1 MNIQINAGTEH
12 RLNLLTSLRTNLAQV
27 RAALTDNDVL
37 LRLTLH
43 IQVHVHIQQ
52 RVIRRAALAE
62 LHLLN
67 RHSNRVGQLLTRTLQ
82 GSLTHQLRDEGCLRL
97 IGQLTLR
104 VQRRRQRSVLRQQVS
119 NRIHLEMLH
128 SRHRDNRSPAA
139 LTVNRHRLSNLT
151 GTALSRRTRTFRERH
166 SIILAVLTLGAL
178 TLLLRTMRG
187 TLSTSRTLSAHDL
200 LAERLNSQQ
209 LLTQLLRA
217 HSVSLR
223 HNSNHRLI
231 ARRHQLRRN
240 VTVTR
245 TNLLIRR
252 NAEAQH
258 IHLREG
264 ACHQVVQTLTQQS
277 AGAVNTRGVHQNQL
291 VLVLVHNTADRVAG
305 RLRTVRG
312 DSHLL
317 TDHSVRQSRLT
328 RIRAAHQR
336 REARTEVRRVGRQ
349 RGAQVQ
355 SAQIE
360 RGVLLVHC
368 VSPCQTPCGVYGV
381 PASSAC
387 AFRGGAADSK
397 CVWDD
402 AASMFD
408 I

>member
-1 MNIQINAGTEH
+1 M
-12 RLNLLTSLRTNLAQV
+12 
-27 RAALTDNDVL
+27 
-37 LRLTLH
+37 
-43 IQVHVHIQQ
+43 HIQQ
-52 RVIRRAALAE
+52 RVILRAALTE

-82 GSLTHQLRDEGCLRL
+82 GRLTHQLRDEGCLRL
-97 IGQLTLR
+97 IGQLTIR

-258 IHLREG
+258 IHLRKG
-264 ACHQVVQTLTQQS
+264 ARHQVVQTLTQQS

-336 REARTEVRRVGRQ
+336 REARTEIRRVGRQ

-368 VSPCQTPCGVYGV
+368 VSPYQTPCGVYGV

-397 CVWDD
+397 CVREN

>member
-1 MNIQINAGTEH
+1 
-12 RLNLLTSLRTNLAQV
+12 
-27 RAALTDNDVL
+27 
-37 LRLTLH
+37 
-43 IQVHVHIQQ
+43 
-52 RVIRRAALAE
+52 
-62 LHLLN
+62 
-67 RHSNRVGQLLTRTLQ
+67 
-82 GSLTHQLRDEGCLRL
+82 
-97 IGQLTLR
+97 
-104 VQRRRQRSVLRQQVS
+104 
-119 NRIHLEMLH
+119 
-128 SRHRDNRSPAA
+128 
-139 LTVNRHRLSNLT
+139 
-151 GTALSRRTRTFRERH
+151 
-166 SIILAVLTLGAL
+166 
-178 TLLLRTMRG
+178 MRG

-231 ARRHQLRRN
+231 ARRHQLRGN

-245 TNLLIRR
+245 TDLLIRR

-258 IHLREG
+258 IHLRKG
-264 ACHQVVQTLTQQS
+264 ARHQVVQTLTQQS
-277 AGAVNTRGVHQNQL
+277 AGAVNTRGVHQDQL

-336 REARTEVRRVGRQ
+336 REARTEIRRVGRQ

-360 RGVLLVHC
+360 RGVLLVH
-368 VSPCQTPCGVYGV
+368 VFLLVKSRGQTPCGVYGV

-387 AFRGGAADSK
+387 AFRGGAAGSK
-397 CVWDD
+397 CVREN
-402 AASMFD
+402 AASIFD

>member
-1 MNIQINAGTEH
+1 
-12 RLNLLTSLRTNLAQV
+12 
-27 RAALTDNDVL
+27 
-37 LRLTLH
+37 
-43 IQVHVHIQQ
+43 
-52 RVIRRAALAE
+52 
-62 LHLLN
+62 
-67 RHSNRVGQLLTRTLQ
+67 
-82 GSLTHQLRDEGCLRL
+82 
-97 IGQLTLR
+97 
-104 VQRRRQRSVLRQQVS
+104 
-119 NRIHLEMLH
+119 
-128 SRHRDNRSPAA
+128 
-139 LTVNRHRLSNLT
+139 
-151 GTALSRRTRTFRERH
+151 
-166 SIILAVLTLGAL
+166 
-178 TLLLRTMRG
+178 MRG

-245 TNLLIRR
+245 ANLLIRR

-258 IHLREG
+258 IHLRKG

-277 AGAVNTRGVHQNQL
+277 AGAVNTRGVHQDQL

-336 REARTEVRRVGRQ
+336 REARTEIRRVGRQ

-368 VSPCQTPCGVYGV
+368 VSPYQTPFGVYGV

-387 AFRGGAADSK
+387 AFRSGAADSK
-397 CVWDD
+397 CVREN

>member
-12 RLNLLTSLRTNLAQV
+12 RLNLLTSLRTNLAQI

-37 LRLTLH
+37 LRFTLH

-52 RVIRRAALAE
+52 RVIRRAALTE

-128 SRHRDNRSPAA
+128 SRYRDNRSPAA

-151 GTALSRRTRTFRERH
+151 GTALSRRTRTLRERH
-166 SIILAVLTLGAL
+166 SIILAALTLGAL

-200 LAERLNSQQ
+200 LAEGLDGQQ

-245 TNLLIRR
+245 TDLLIRR

-258 IHLREG
+258 IHLRKG

-305 RLRTVRG
+305 RLRTV
-312 DSHLL
+312 
-317 TDHSVRQSRLT
+317 
-328 RIRAAHQR
+328 
-336 REARTEVRRVGRQ
+336 
-349 RGAQVQ
+349 
-355 SAQIE
+355 
-360 RGVLLVHC
+360 
-368 VSPCQTPCGVYGV
+368 
-381 PASSAC
+381 
-387 AFRGGAADSK
+387 
-397 CVWDD
+397 
-402 AASMFD
+402 
-408 I
+408 